1 MQLELLG
8 EVFDRRD
15 FLEDLLQ
22 ALGEEPVEGFPL
34 DADQVGQRKG
44 LLELGE
50 TDTVANRDERVR
62 QERSPLG
69 T

>member
-22 ALGEEPVEGFPL
+22 ALGEEPVERLTL
-34 DADQVGQRKG
+34 DAD
-44 LLELGE
+44 EIGE
-50 TDTVANRDERVR
+50 R
-62 QERSPLG
+62 
-69 T
+69 